1 MNEEKQFYKEETV
14 KMLNAINNELI
25 LKLIYGFVRS
35 GYREE
40 VAGKGGAE

>member
-1 MNEEKQFYKEETV
+1 MRNYKAEIIEMLSKISNEQ
-14 KMLNAINNELI
+14 I

-40 VAGKGGAE
+40 VAGKGGAC

>member
-1 MNEEKQFYKEETV
+1 MDYKNAIIE
-14 KMLNAINNELI
+14 MLNKISNEKI

-40 VAGKGGAE
+40 VAGKVGAC

>member
-1 MNEEKQFYKEETV
+1 MRNYKAEIIAMLSKISNEK
-14 KMLNAINNELI
+14 I

>member
-1 MNEEKQFYKEETV
+1 MDYKTEII
-14 KMLNAINNELI
+14 KMIGKINNEKI

-40 VAGKGGAE
+40 IAGRK

>member
-1 MNEEKQFYKEETV
+1 MNYK
-14 KMLNAINNELI
+14 NAIIEILNKISNEKI

-40 VAGKGGAE
+40 VAGKGGAA

>member
-1 MNEEKQFYKEETV
+1 MNYKAEIIEMLSKISNEK
-14 KMLNAINNELI
+14 I

-40 VAGKGGAE
+40 VAGKGGVAL